1 MNRKILFLFLFQV
14 TILKSYAQLQ
24 TYYHKIESVSNNEKS
39 ATKLFQRIDS
49 IKQTR
54 QPHDSK
60 VTTYFDRDVDF
71 GYKHQRINVVFNGLN
86 RYQVNLLI
94 KDDCILFSSVIYDNS
109 FYEDPAFD
117 KMNQKENRPKIDTVQ
132 VLEYLK
138 RRNAFYKSS
147 KSINDLIH
155 ELNLDKTYAF
165 FCGDGSPQTAMGK
178 YIERIVKNNNIKKL
192 KNLLVSFCCEEQAYG
207 VAGIQMLQKKDVD
220 ISSDIIKIAAHIK
233 ERKSALVTCAGCLTG
248 IVSTDY

>member
-1 MNRKILFLFLFQV
+1 MKRKTFFLFLFQ
-14 TILKSYAQLQ
+14 IAFLKCFGQLE
-24 TYYHKIESVSNNEKS
+24 TYYHKIEAVANDEKS
-39 ATKLFQRIDS
+39 AANLFKRIDS

-54 QPHDSK
+54 QPHNSE
-60 VTTYFDRDVDF
+60 VTIYFNRNVDF

-86 RYQVNLLI
+86 QYQVNLLI

-109 FYEDPAFD
+109 FYEAPAFD
-117 KMNQKENRPKIDTVQ
+117 KMNQKENHPKIDTVQ

-155 ELNLDKTYAF
+155 ELNLNKTYAF
-165 FCGDGSPQTAMGK
+165 FCGDGSPQTTMGK